1 MMLFLALA
9 VASDPPP
16 PCLHH
21 LSRDAHR
28 VVTAYDRTHDTNNE
42 GASFSC
48 ALGLTASEVRSDLQR
63 INTVAAQPGC
73 SGLRDVLFF
82 PFTIAR
88 EQRVATVTDR
98 TVCQYA
104 RQIKR
109 SLLASQPLMKNRNL
123 QLGGWRGAFFG
134 DGEIWLNT
142 VKSRSGR
149 PSLRLISLEATERFP
164 AGAVTSPFVPASS
177 AR

>member
-9 VASDPPP
+9 AADPPP
-16 PCLHH
+16 TCLHH
-21 LSRDAHR
+21 IAREAHR
-28 VVTAYDRTHDTNNE
+28 IVTAYDRTHDTNNE

-73 SGLRDVLFF
+73 SGLRNVLFF

-104 RQIKR
+104 PQIKR
-109 SLLASQPLMKNRNL
+109 SLLASQPLNNRNL

-134 DGEIWLNT
+134 DGGIWLNT

-164 AGAVTSPFVPASS
+164 AGAVTSPFVPASP
-177 AR
+177 AH